1 MSAIED
7 LYIICVHQDETLSQP
22 RLRLSL
28 GVLMRCSIT
37 RLEIEAQTYKR
48 VATLWKRIIPWSN
61 KRDGVCIASKRFR
74 PGVWLTRVGLER
86 GKSTR

>member
-37 RLEIEAQTYKR
+37 RIGNRSTNLQTGCYTMETDHSLEQ
-48 VATLWKRIIPWSN
+48 
-61 KRDGVCIASKRFR
+61 
-74 PGVWLTRVGLER
+74 
-86 GKSTR
+86 